1 MEERR
6 GANGEDEVEGGAGG
20 DCAPGGL
27 RHVLRAEE
35 LLEQQHDLW
44 DQVSRWS
51 GGQVARWSGGQVVR
65 WPGGQMVRWSGG
77 QVVR

>member
-44 DQVSRWS
+44 
-51 GGQVARWSGGQVVR
+51 GQVIR
-65 WPGGQMVRWSGG
+65 
-77 QVVR
+77 